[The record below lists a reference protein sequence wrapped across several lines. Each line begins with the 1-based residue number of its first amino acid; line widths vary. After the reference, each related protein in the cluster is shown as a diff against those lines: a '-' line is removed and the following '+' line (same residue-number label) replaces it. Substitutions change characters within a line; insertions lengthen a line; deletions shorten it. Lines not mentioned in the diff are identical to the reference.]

1 VQYQVRREPDSVRI
15 PPFSTICFLAYC
27 RRGCVVPDSDGISSK
42 PSRLRSRELP
52 FGRASPG
59 SFAERRCA
67 GLHPPQG
74 QDARTERSGSPRA
87 PERPWLGGAYHIPH
101 SLSRYSNHSAD
112 HQGGCVG
119 FSNQARIIG
128 PLQAVGR
135 AVAHH
140 DATRSLK
147 GTRSRIATLTPR
159 EREVF
164 ELVIRGHTNNH
175 TARSLGCTERTIK
188 AHRHRVMEKM
198 QVRSLPELVSLAE
211 RVGVMSGIGHSA

>member
-1 VQYQVRREPDSVRI
+1 LPNEDV
-15 PPFSTICFLAYC
+15 
-27 RRGCVVPDSDGISSK
+27 RGCILLKVRMPGLSGPDLQERLSDLGWAVPIIFLTRYLDIPTTVRTIKADFLIKPVSSDQ
-42 PSRLRSRELP
+42 L
-52 FGRASPG
+52 
-59 SFAERRCA
+59 
-67 GLHPPQG
+67 
-74 QDARTERSGSPRA
+74 
-87 PERPWLGGAYHIPH
+87 
-101 SLSRYSNHSAD
+101 
-112 HQGGCVG
+112 
-119 FSNQARIIG
+119 
-128 PLQAVGR
+128 LQAVGR

-175 TARSLGCTERTIK
+175 TARSLGYTERTIK